1 MYVCWGRDTSTSLV
15 CLIHFGQFP
24 YIVTSSWHSPCW
36 VPEEHLHT
44 LHLTR
49 RRNQHYQMKRIE
61 KILFTLRIM
70 GCQNC
75 WFGNPRTLLYRVK
88 PLFLGGSQLILR
100 VRVVQSSQAFPV
112 SSYNFKIVRVDEFGP
127 FNQQVAVKEHKPIGD
142 KIRIE
147 TIPTK
152 KKSGWKLKRYT
163 PSAKIVILFGGI
175 FIALLICISRVGG
188 ITHTLPK
195 TNVDPKNKPSQM
207 ESSLS
212 TTIFGGL
219 CLFQGV

>member
-1 MYVCWGRDTSTSLV
+1 MSCYIRSYQIYTLNHTNVCNVCVLRTWHFNFTCMFDSFWAISL
-15 CLIHFGQFP
+15 
-24 YIVTSSWHSPCW
+24 VTSSWHSPCW
-36 VPEEHLHT
+36 VPEEYLHT

-49 RRNQHYQMKRIE
+49 RGNQHYQMKRIE

-127 FNQQVAVKEHKPIGD
+127 FNQQVAVKEHKPIRD

-152 KKSGWKLKRYT
+152 KKK
-163 PSAKIVILFGGI
+163 V
-175 FIALLICISRVGG
+175 VE
-188 ITHTLPK
+188 
-195 TNVDPKNKPSQM
+195 N
-207 ESSLS
+207 
-212 TTIFGGL
+212 
-219 CLFQGV
+219 